1 MTLSELKDYI
11 LDQLVAPVNQVQ
23 KVINVFNAVVD
34 YFTGNTVSTII
45 PDWTNALTFQ
55 TDGTDAGKFC
65 IYPDTNGKKRI
76 FETKVDDN
84 INNAPPSGPTVT
96 ENAYW
101 IEISQAGSSAI
112 VEWEAKL
119 YGAGLVI
126 VFHNHSV
133 DGPGFYLLTEAT
145 RPFSSANIETEITAG
160 KWLII
165 ANSSP
170 GGGGPGI
177 ADKYA
182 NIAALL
188 ADQGDQEED
197 ALYFVLDASTDA
209 TVDSGWALYQKL
221 NTTAGLIGDYR
232 KLTEQESLDV
242 IFNVLGTTLTGYST
256 GAGTLSAS
264 DTILQAFNKIGY
276 FIANIAATVRAV
288 LLTGYAV
295 GSNVALAATD
305 TILEAFGKLQAQIN
319 ANTTAIAGKQDTLVS
334 GTNIKT
340 VNSTSLLGSGN
351 ISITA
356 TLGVLFPN
364 VLFVSPTGD
373 NGTAVTGDFSKPYT
387 PSGAAAMAISGDII
401 CFLPGAYTINSNIAV
416 NGVSYTTIGGKA
428 TITVNSASGVVWD
441 YNALTNTGIT
451 SDISIIGDF
460 DFVLNATG
468 STVLKLHTGTVNR
481 RIFFEFT
488 RANVILGN
496 AVITTPT
503 AMLSSHFQ
511 GSITLSGTGYAIVGG
526 GSTCDGK
533 GSIFELIIYSTSTV
547 NEAINWNIST
557 GGLDNCIFDVA
568 YYNTTV
574 GGKGFQI
581 NSGSSTTTKCTG
593 RISIVQ
599 PTGAISSLCGG
610 EYDLTVH
617 GGTVVLLG
625 TAKFSIAGW
634 FYNCS
639 IQGNSQIQAVI
650 LGYYKSCTFVNNQCN
665 QFVLDGHSTDCT
677 LTWASSQITTLKGCH
692 YDIQGSGGS
701 LIIDGDVK
709 WLTGQYF
716 AISYNRTMKVTAKGR
731 MVGNVNGAGI
741 ITSVGLPKCEI
752 YGEIK
757 NNNTGADAH
766 CLYHYNANATA
777 DYIFKLK
784 GAILVT
790 KGVGAG
796 AKSIYTLST
805 YTQYVQML
813 GQSFSNAAQGGAGT
827 ITYTIGASTDLIVDT
842 DLDIEDIAAP

>member
-34 YFTGNTVSTII
+34 YFTGNTVSAII

-76 FETKVDDN
+76 FETKVGDN

-133 DGPGFYLLTEAT
+133 DGPRFYLLTEAT
-145 RPFSSANIETEITAG
+145 RPFSSTDIETEITAG
-160 KWLII
+160 KWQRIG
-165 ANSSP
+165 ASGS
-170 GGGGPGI
+170 GGGPAI
-177 ADKYA
+177 DEKYA
-182 NIAALL
+182 NIAAML
-188 ADQGDQEED
+188 ADQSNQDED
-197 ALYFVLDASTDA
+197 GFYFVLDASADSSVDA
-209 TVDSGWALYQKL
+209 GWAIYQKL
-221 NTTAGLIGDYR
+221 ATTAGVIGDYR
-232 KLTEQESLDV
+232 KVTEEESLDI
-242 IFNVLGTTLTGYST
+242 IFSGETTTTL
-256 GAGTLSAS
+256 GALINGATAKTTPVDADMLALMDSAASNIVKKLSWANVKATLKTYF
-264 DTILQAFNKIGY
+264 DTLYQA
-276 FIANIAATVRAV
+276 V
-288 LLTGYAV
+288 
-295 GSNVALAATD
+295 
-305 TILEAFGKLQAQIN
+305 
-319 ANTTAIAGKQDTLVS
+319 LVS

-340 VNSTSLLGSGN
+340 VNGSSLLGSGN

-387 PSGAAAMAISGDII
+387 PAGAAAIAVPGDII

-416 NGVSYTTIGGKA
+416 NGVSYTTMGGKA

-441 YNALTNTGIT
+441 YNSLTNTGIT

-526 GSTCDGK
+526 GSTCDGQ
-533 GSIFELIIYSTSTV
+533 GSIFELIIHSISTV
-547 NEAINWNIST
+547 NEAINWNIFT

-581 NSGSSTTTKCTG
+581 NSGGSTTTKCTG

-599 PTGAISSLCGG
+599 PTGAISYLCGG
-610 EYDLTVH
+610 EYDLTVQ

-677 LTWASSQITTLKGCH
+677 LTWASNQITTLKGCH

-716 AISYNRTMKVTAKGR
+716 AISYNRTIKVTARGR

-741 ITSVGLPKCEI
+741 ITSTGLPKCEI

-766 CLYHYNANATA
+766 CLYHYNANATS

-784 GAILVT
+784 NAILVT

-842 DLDIEDIAAP
+842 DLDIEDISAP